1 MAGIKSV
8 KLNTGQRVE
17 VGSKA
22 YQKYT
27 ASGSTPVSGT
37 GTNLTPK
44 DIKGIGGGFQTESVG
59 ERYKRIR
66 PELGGSPG
74 TPAPTFGQPIDTSQ
88 PSPTTAVKQATAGPP
103 GSTVEF
109 DATTGAKLAPG
120 STTIQGGQTLTQGS
134 KYQQALPQ
142 LQATGQ
148 APQDAGVGKMQA
160 GAVIQPTA
168 VEPVSPLGGLM
179 EVDTNFDSIFT
190 NLDKYM
196 EPLQQKKSLL
206 QEYQSMSK
214 ALGIEDI
221 NEELIDAKRIIEG
234 TEDDIRAEVTAAGGF
249 ATDSQV
255 LALAN
260 ARNKSL
266 IKNYNVLLESRDN
279 AMQQL
284 NTMMN
289 LTMED
294 RRAAEAEFDRKMNFA
309 FKVADFQQRAQD
321 NARSQLNSIVTNLG
335 YGGLLAATNG
345 NAYEQSLIEKS
356 LGLGVGGLT
365 KLAGYKKPLTD
376 MEKLEFENQKLQN
389 QKLRQELS
397 AGPSVDTQV
406 VDVNGK
412 KLLINSDTGET
423 IKEIGG
429 GMGQDQLSMAQAQG
443 DIDLVDSLKTHKG
456 LGSSVGTIKLTR
468 FTPFGVMTAKK
479 SDFIASVEQLASQ
492 LSLESLIQAK
502 SRGATFGAL
511 SEGEMRI
518 LSASASKIGTWRIID
533 KDGSVEGYKT
543 SEANFKKELDS
554 ISNFAKLDYILKGGD
569 PASVGVQS
577 MPDGTFW
584 SVNSDGSYTQLR

>member
-1 MAGIKSV
+1 MVRVARSPKDNMAGIKSV

-148 APQDAGVGKMQA
+148 APQDAGVGKMKA

-294 RRAAEAEFDRKMNFA
+294 RRAAEAEFDRKLGFA
-309 FKVADFQQRAQD
+309 FKIQEFQQRAQD
-321 NARSQLNSIVTNLG
+321 NARSQLNSIVNAVG

-345 NAYEQSLIEKS
+345 NPYEQSLVEKT
-356 LGLGVGGLT
+356 LGLGVGGLFN
-365 KLAGYKKPLTD
+365 LATYKKPLTEEEQLD
-376 MEKLEFENQKLQN
+376 LELK
-389 QKLRQELS
+389 RSELLTDK
-397 AGPSVDTQV
+397 AQRAKIYADITKVDT
-406 VDVNGK
+406 GK
-412 KLLINSDTGET
+412 PI
-423 IKEIGG
+423 
-429 GMGQDQLSMAQAQG
+429 
-443 DIDLVDSLKTHKG
+443 
-456 LGSSVGTIKLTR
+456 SSS
-468 FTPFGVMTAKK
+468 TAL
-479 SDFIASVEQLASQ
+479 QLADSQ
-492 LSLESLIQAK
+492 AATQMLSSLETVLNNNTNLFGPLK
-502 SRGATFGAL
+502 GRLGAL
-511 SEGEMRI
+511 NPYATQSQNVQSSINATKQIVGKFLEGGVLRKEDEVKYEKI
-518 LSASASKIGTWRIID
+518 LPTL
-533 KDGSVEGYKT
+533 KDTPAVAK
-543 SEANFKKELDS
+543 
-554 ISNFAKLDYILKGGD
+554 AKLANVKNLVNAKIKAQQETL
-569 PASVGVQS
+569 QS
-577 MPDGTFW
+577 SGYNVNLSPSDANIIIGPDGQEYEIT
-584 SVNSDGSYTQLR
+584 N

>member
-1 MAGIKSV
+1 MVRVARSPKDNMAGIKSV

-59 ERYKRIR
+59 DRYKRIR
-66 PELGGSPG
+66 PELGGSPNA
-74 TPAPTFGQPIDTSQ
+74 PAPTFGQPIDTSQ
-88 PSPTTAVKQATAGPP
+88 PSPQTAQIQPPNQPRTIYGTQIAPGP
-103 GSTVEF
+103 GEI
-109 DATTGAKLAPG
+109 LAP
-120 STTIQGGQTLTQGS
+120 QS

-142 LQATGQ
+142 LQAQGQ
-148 APQDAGVGKMQA
+148 APQDAGVGKMAA
-160 GAVIQPTA
+160 GAAIQPTA
-168 VEPVSPLGGLM
+168 IEPVSPLGSLM

-221 NEELIDAKRIIEG
+221 NEELIDAKKIIEG

-289 LTMED
+289 LTIED
-294 RRAAEAEFDRKMNFA
+294 RHAAEAEFDRKIGFA
-309 FKVADFQQRAQD
+309 FKVAEFQERAKT
-321 NARSQLNSIVTNLG
+321 NAVSQFQWLAG
-335 YGGLLAATNG
+335 QPGGL
-345 NAYEQSLIEKS
+345 ESIQSMSSDPYYNNLINKT
-356 LGLGVGGLT
+356 LGGVGGLQGMV
-365 KLAGYKKPLTD
+365 ARQQEEQRIAR
-376 MEKLEFENQKLQN
+376 EK
-389 QKLRQELS
+389 
-397 AGPSVDTQV
+397 T
-406 VDVNGK
+406 
-412 KLLINSDTGET
+412 
-423 IKEIGG
+423 
-429 GMGQDQLSMAQAQG
+429 
-443 DIDLVDSLKTHKG
+443 
-456 LGSSVGTIKLTR
+456 
-468 FTPFGVMTAKK
+468 
-479 SDFIASVEQLASQ
+479 
-492 LSLESLIQAK
+492 
-502 SRGATFGAL
+502 
-511 SEGEMRI
+511 
-518 LSASASKIGTWRIID
+518 
-533 KDGSVEGYKT
+533 
-543 SEANFKKELDS
+543 
-554 ISNFAKLDYILKGGD
+554 
-569 PASVGVQS
+569 
-577 MPDGTFW
+577 
-584 SVNSDGSYTQLR
+584 

>member
-1 MAGIKSV
+1 MAILRTK
-8 KLNTGQRVE
+8 
-17 VGSKA
+17 
-22 YQKYT
+22 
-27 ASGSTPVSGT
+27 SGSSYNTKTGVKTSGGISTKVNSTVDTSQDNVSSS
-37 GTNLTPK
+37 K
-44 DIKGIGGGFQTESVG
+44 FVG
-59 ERYKRIR
+59 
-66 PELGGSPG
+66 PDELGGKYG
-74 TPAPTFGQPIDTSQ
+74 KNWQTMATPEEMAMVQGKTPIDTSQ
-88 PSPTTAVKQATAGPP
+88 PSPQTAQIQPPNQGLVPYEQALKGLRTSGQPA
-103 GSTVEF
+103 E
-109 DATTGAKLAPG
+109 DIARATTVL
-120 STTIQGGQTLTQGS
+120 QN
-134 KYQQALPQ
+134 KYKQALPG
-142 LQATGQ
+142 LQAQGQ

-160 GAVIQPTA
+160 GQALQAPIQ
-168 VEPVSPLGGLM
+168 EPVSPLGGLM
-179 EVDTNFDSIFT
+179 ETDTNFDSIFT

-221 NEELIDAKRIIEG
+221 NEELIDAKKIIEG

-309 FKVADFQQRAQD
+309 FKVADFQQRAED

-345 NAYEQSLIEKS
+345 NTYEQSLIEKT
-356 LGLGVGGLT
+356 LGLGVGGLA
-365 KLAGYKKPLTD
+365 KLATYKKPLNE
-376 MEKLEFENQKLQN
+376 MEALELENQRLEN
-389 QKLRQELS
+389 QKLRQDIGT
-397 AGPSVDTQV
+397 GPSANTQV
-406 VDVNGK
+406 VDINGR

-429 GMGQDQLSMAQAQG
+429 GAGQDQLSMAQAQG

-468 FTPFGVMTAKK
+468 FTPFGMMTAKK

-533 KDGSVEGYKT
+533 KDDNVEGYKT

-569 PASVGVQS
+569 PTQVGVQITS
-577 MPDGTFW
+577 DGAYW
-584 SVNSDGSYTQLR
+584 SINSDGSYTQLR

>member
-1 MAGIKSV
+1 MVRVARSPKDNMAGIKSV

-148 APQDAGVGKMQA
+148 APQDAGVGKMKA

-255 LALAN
+255 LAMSN

-294 RRAAEAEFDRKMNFA
+294 RRAAEAEFDRKIGFA
-309 FKVADFQQRAQD
+309 FKVAEFQERAKT
-321 NARSQLNSIVTNLG
+321 NAISQFQWLAG
-335 YGGLLAATNG
+335 QPGGLEAIQSISSDPYYN
-345 NAYEQSLIEKS
+345 SLINKV
-356 LGLGVGGLT
+356 LGGVGGLDAMVARVQEERE
-365 KLAGYKKPLTD
+365 LALKEQQLGIDIKKAQLYGVSLD
-376 MEKLEFENQKLQN
+376 NQKN
-389 QKLRQELS
+389 
-397 AGPSVDTQV
+397 
-406 VDVNGK
+406 
-412 KLLINSDTGET
+412 
-423 IKEIGG
+423 
-429 GMGQDQLSMAQAQG
+429 
-443 DIDLVDSLKTHKG
+443 
-456 LGSSVGTIKLTR
+456 
-468 FTPFGVMTAKK
+468 
-479 SDFIASVEQLASQ
+479 
-492 LSLESLIQAK
+492 
-502 SRGATFGAL
+502 
-511 SEGEMRI
+511 
-518 LSASASKIGTWRIID
+518 
-533 KDGSVEGYKT
+533 
-543 SEANFKKELDS
+543 
-554 ISNFAKLDYILKGGD
+554 
-569 PASVGVQS
+569 
-577 MPDGTFW
+577 
-584 SVNSDGSYTQLR
+584 